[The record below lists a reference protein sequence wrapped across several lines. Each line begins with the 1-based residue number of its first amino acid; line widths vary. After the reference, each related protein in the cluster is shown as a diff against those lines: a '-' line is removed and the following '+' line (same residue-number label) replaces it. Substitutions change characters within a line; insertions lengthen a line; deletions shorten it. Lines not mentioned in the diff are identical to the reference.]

1 MKIKP
6 FFKIDL
12 NTNIK
17 NIDVSSIKNL
27 DLYQLIQFKE
37 FLKRINSENKIFYK
51 SKRFSK
57 GIIDELEIKKV

>member
-37 FLKRINSENKIFYK
+37 FLKRINSENKFFINQNV
-51 SKRFSK
+51 SARV
-57 GIIDELEIKKV
+57 LLMN